1 MEENMEKLSSPS
13 FDSAAQRQSKNEEAP
28 ILGLQVWN
36 VKFDSKKTKKILIHG
51 LLIEKNKTMVH
62 TWPAPCEGNGGHSG
76 ARGRSSTC
84 TQSEDNYH
92 IISFSRCFY
101 HVWKHHFFA
110 VLLFFMLS
118 CLLVFFSENYFHAQ
132 IKTCYVRFQI
142 VTHSVWWREILVW

>member
-62 TWPAPCEGNGGHSG
+62 T
-76 ARGRSSTC
+76 
-84 TQSEDNYH
+84 
-92 IISFSRCFY
+92 
-101 HVWKHHFFA
+101 
-110 VLLFFMLS
+110 
-118 CLLVFFSENYFHAQ
+118 
-132 IKTCYVRFQI
+132 
-142 VTHSVWWREILVW
+142 